1 MNDSCVLRYTTDWI
15 SKVTDDDSQ
24 YKIDTYTLIRIQYKF
39 ELTYKINTTEI
50 IQNNK
55 KNPLEM

>member
-24 YKIDTYTLIRIQYKF
+24 YKIDTYTLIRIQHKF
-39 ELTYKINTTEI
+39 ELTYKINNTEI